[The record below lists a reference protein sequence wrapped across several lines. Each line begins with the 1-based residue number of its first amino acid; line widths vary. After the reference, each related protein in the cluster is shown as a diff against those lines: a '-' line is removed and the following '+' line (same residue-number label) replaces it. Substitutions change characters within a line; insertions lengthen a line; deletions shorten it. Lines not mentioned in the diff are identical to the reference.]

1 MRVLL
6 TEDDKL
12 LADGMITGLK
22 RMGYQVEHC
31 VTAAHTMQA
40 LLNSE
45 FSILILDLGL
55 PDGSSVPLIK
65 SLRDNEMGL
74 PILVLTAQDQI
85 ETKLTALNNGADDY
99 LVKPIDIRELEARL
113 RVLLRRHNN
122 RRQDV
127 LVSASL
133 SLDLQSHACTVD
145 DQPVSLTR
153 REFVLMKEFMSN
165 PGRVLSRE
173 HLEELSYGWEGS
185 NESNALDVHIH
196 NLRKKLPDDTIK
208 TIRGIGFLFSK

>member
-12 LADGMITGLK
+12 LAEGMVTGLS

-31 VTAAHTMQA
+31 MTATHTLQA

-45 FSILILDLGL
+45 FAILILDLGL

-65 SLRDNEMGL
+65 SLRDNAISL
-74 PILVLTAQDQI
+74 PILVLTAQSQL
-85 ETKLTALNNGADDY
+85 ETKLEALNTGADDY
-99 LVKPIDIRELEARL
+99 LVKPIDIKELEARL
-113 RVLLRRHNN
+113 RVLLRRHTN

-133 SLDLQSHACTVD
+133 SLDLQTHECTVED
-145 DQPVSLTR
+145 VAVNLTR
-153 REFVLMKEFMSN
+153 REFLLLKEFMMH
-165 PGRVLSRE
+165 PGRVMSRE
-173 HLEELSYGWEGS
+173 HLEELSYGWEGGS
-185 NESNALDVHIH
+185 ESNALDVHIH
-196 NLRKKLPDDTIK
+196 NLRKKLPDNTIK
-208 TIRGIGFLFSK
+208 TIRGIGFMFSK